1 MSFLIADALADATT
15 AAGPQQGNSMFSLL
29 LMLGFV
35 VIMYFLL
42 WRPQAK
48 RAKEQRNLIANLAK
62 GDEVTTSGGLMGK
75 ISRLTD
81 DYIGLT
87 VAEGVEITMQK
98 AAVVSVLPK
107 GTLKSA

>member
-1 MSFLIADALADATT
+1 MSFFISDAFADAA
-15 AAGPQQGNSMFSLL
+15 AAGAPQGSGLSSIV

-48 RAKEQRNLIANLAK
+48 RAKEQRNLIASLAK
-62 GDEVTTSGGLMGK
+62 GDEVITSGGLMGK
-75 ISRLTD
+75 VSTLND
-81 DYIGLT
+81 DTIGLT
-87 VAEGVEITMQK
+87 VANNVEITLQK

-107 GTLKSA
+107 GTLKLG

>member
-1 MSFLIADALADATT
+1 MSFLIADALADTVATT
-15 AAGPQQGNSMFSLL
+15 PQTGGGTLQLF

-35 VIMYFLL
+35 AVMYFLL

-75 ISRLTD
+75 ISRLND
-81 DYIGLT
+81 DHMGLT
-87 VAEGVEITMQK
+87 IAEGVEITMQK

-107 GTLKSA
+107 GTLKSL